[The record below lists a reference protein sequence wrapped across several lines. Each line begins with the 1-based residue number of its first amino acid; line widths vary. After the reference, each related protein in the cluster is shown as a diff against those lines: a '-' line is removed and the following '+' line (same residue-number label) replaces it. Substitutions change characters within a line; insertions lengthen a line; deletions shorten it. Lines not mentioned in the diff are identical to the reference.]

1 MNAARI
7 LIVEDDR
14 IVARDIEQQLL
25 RLGYLVTGIT
35 GRGDEALA
43 LATSTQADLV
53 LMDIRVQGPV
63 DGIEAARQVR
73 AHCQIPVVFLTAYA
87 DDETVR
93 RASAAEPLGYVLKPF
108 EDTQLHTVIG
118 MALYKHASEQR
129 LRASEQRYAVTLA
142 SIGDAVIATGADTA
156 VTFMNPVAEHLTGWR
171 AQDAV
176 GQPLAA
182 VYCTGEDAG
191 STGEATLRRP
201 DGTRVVIDQTIA
213 PIQDARGAA
222 SGFVLVFRDVSAR
235 RQAEAA
241 QALAAAELRWRT
253 ITESVPHMIWT
264 ALPSGVTDFFSPQC
278 YAYLGAPDGSMTGD
292 RVWLAMLHPDDRER
306 CAAAWEHARVNEL
319 RYDEESRLLRH
330 DGAYRWF
337 HSVGVPMRDAAGNVT
352 KWFGTSTDITERKEA
367 EETMQVARDAAERA
381 NRAKN
386 QFLANMSHELRT
398 PLNGILGYAQILRRD
413 GGLNERQLGGVNV
426 IEQSGD
432 YLLTLINDILDFSR
446 IEAAKLELEPA
457 EFRFEKFL
465 TVIVEIMRMRARE
478 KGIELDCASSANLPQ
493 VVRADERRLRQ
504 VLLNLLANA
513 VRFTDAGNVRMTVD
527 FAPPSTLRFDISD
540 TGIGIAPD
548 AIETIFAPFEQ
559 AGAIPRRSGGA
570 GLGLAISRQLVRLM
584 GADIQVE
591 SRENTG
597 SRFWFAIDVDVVQ
610 DSTGEPTA
618 APPAMP
624 RVTGYAGPRRRVLV
638 ADDVVANRAVAV
650 QMLDALGFSTV
661 EAADGAAALA
671 IVNSGAPV
679 DLVLIDAV
687 MSVMDGVEA
696 IRSMQA
702 APRIP
707 VIAVSA
713 NVSGQNRARCLAAGA
728 DAFLDKPLGLDLLL
742 AQIGRLLGLQWIFA
756 EDAAARPP
764 PMVYPPPDE
773 IAVLHHLA
781 LQGNMRDL
789 AERAGYLLA
798 LDARYTPF
806 AQQLHGL
813 ATGFQSKAALRLI
826 ASIQAGEPLP

>member
-1 MNAARI
+1 MSAARI

-25 RLGYLVTGIT
+25 RLGYVVTGLT

-93 RASAAEPLGYVLKPF
+93 RASAAEPFGYVLKPF

-142 SIGDAVIATGADTA
+142 SIGDAVIATGADGA
-156 VTFMNPVAEHLTGWR
+156 ITFMNPVAERLTGWR

-182 VYCTGEDAG
+182 VYSTLDDVDN
-191 STGEATLRRP
+191 TGEATLRRQG
-201 DGTRVVIDQTIA
+201 GTRVVIDQTIA
-213 PIQDARGAA
+213 PIQDARGTA
-222 SGFVLVFRDVSAR
+222 SGAVIVFRDVSAR

-278 YAYLGAPDGSMTGD
+278 YAYLGEPEGSMTGD
-292 RVWLAMLHPDDRER
+292 RVWLAMLHPDDRAR
-306 CAAAWEHARVNEL
+306 CAAAWEHARANEL
-319 RYDEESRLLRH
+319 RYDEESRLRRH

-367 EETMQVARDAAERA
+367 EASMQVAVDAAERA

-446 IEAAKLELEPA
+446 IEAAKLELEVA

-465 TVIVEIMRMRARE
+465 MVVVEIMRMRARE
-478 KGIELDCASSANLPQ
+478 KGIELECATSANLPQ
-493 VVRADERRLRQ
+493 VIRADERRLRQ

-527 FAPPSTLRFDISD
+527 FAPPAQLRFDISD

-548 AIETIFAPFEQ
+548 ALETIFAPFEQ
-559 AGAIPRRSGGA
+559 AGAIPRRTGGA

-584 GADIQVE
+584 GADIHVA
-591 SRENTG
+591 SREHVG
-597 SRFWFAIDVDVVQ
+597 SRFWFAIDVEVVQ
-610 DSTGEPTA
+610 ASSGEPVPV
-618 APPAMP
+618 PPASP

-638 ADDVVANRAVAV
+638 ADDVAANRAVAV
-650 QMLDALGFSTV
+650 QMLDALGFVTV
-661 EAADGAAALA
+661 EAADGAAAVA
-671 IVNSGAPV
+671 VVDSGAPV

-687 MSVMDGVEA
+687 MPVMDGVEA
-696 IRSMQA
+696 IRVLKDRPA
-702 APRIP
+702 IP
-707 VIAVSA
+707 IIAISA
-713 NVSGQNRARCLAAGA
+713 NVSGQNRERCLAAGA
-728 DAFLDKPLGLDLLL
+728 DAFLDKPLSLDLLL
-742 AQIGRLLGLQWIFA
+742 AQIGRLLRLQWTFA
-756 EDAAARPP
+756 EDVLPA

-773 IAVLHHLA
+773 IAVLHRLA

-789 AERAGYLLA
+789 AERAAYLLA
-798 LDARYTPF
+798 LDARYAPF
-806 AQQLHGL
+806 AQQVHGL

-826 ASIQAGEPLP
+826 ASIQAGESP

>member
-1 MNAARI
+1 MTAARI

-25 RLGYLVTGIT
+25 RLGYLVTGLT

-63 DGIEAARQVR
+63 DGIEAARLVR

-93 RASAAEPLGYVLKPF
+93 RASAAEPFGYVLKPF

-142 SIGDAVIATGADTA
+142 SIGDAVIATDADGAI
-156 VTFMNPVAEHLTGWR
+156 TFMNPVAEQLTGWR

-176 GQPLAA
+176 GQPLDTVYATLAA
-182 VYCTGEDAG
+182 EGH
-191 STGEATLRRP
+191 TGEATLRRR
-201 DGTRVVIDQTIA
+201 DGTRVVIDQTSA
-213 PIQDARGAA
+213 PIQGARGIA
-222 SGFVLVFRDVSAR
+222 SGAVLVFRDVSAR

-278 YAYLGAPDGSMTGD
+278 YAYLGEPEGSMTGD
-292 RVWLAMLHPDDRER
+292 RVWLAMLHPDDRDR
-306 CAAAWEHARVNEL
+306 CAAAWEHARANEL
-319 RYDEESRLLRH
+319 RYDEESRLRRH

-367 EETMQVARDAAERA
+367 EETMQLARDAAERA

-446 IEAAKLELEPA
+446 IEAAKLELDLA

-465 TVIVEIMRMRARE
+465 AVIAEIMRMRARE
-478 KGIELDCASSANLPQ
+478 KGIELDCASAANLPQ
-493 VVRADERRLRQ
+493 VIRADERRLRQ

-513 VRFTDAGNVRMTVD
+513 VRFTDTGNVRMTVD
-527 FAPPSTLRFDISD
+527 FTPPSTLRFDISD

-548 AIETIFAPFEQ
+548 ALETIFAPFEQ
-559 AGAIPRRSGGA
+559 AGAIVRRTGGA

-584 GADIQVE
+584 GAEIQVE
-591 SRENTG
+591 SSEHAG

-610 DSTGEPTA
+610 DGSGEPAA
-618 APPAMP
+618 APAATPP
-624 RVTGYAGPRRRVLV
+624 VTGYAGPRRRVLV
-638 ADDVVANRAVAV
+638 ADDVPANRAVAV
-650 QMLDALGFSTV
+650 QMLDALGFVTV
-661 EAADGAAALA
+661 EAENGAAALA
-671 IVNSGAPV
+671 IVDSGAPV

-687 MSVMDGVEA
+687 MPVMDGVEA
-696 IRSMQA
+696 IRLLKA
-702 APRIP
+702 AQRIP

-728 DAFLDKPLGLDLLL
+728 DAFLDKPLSLDLLL
-742 AQIGRLLGLQWIFA
+742 AQVGRLLGLQWTFGEEA
-756 EDAAARPP
+756 VAA

-773 IAVLHHLA
+773 IAVLHRLA

-789 AERAGYLLA
+789 AERAAYLLA
-798 LDARYTPF
+798 LDARYAPF
-806 AQQLHGL
+806 AQQVHGL

-826 ASIQAGEPLP
+826 ASIQAGGPLP